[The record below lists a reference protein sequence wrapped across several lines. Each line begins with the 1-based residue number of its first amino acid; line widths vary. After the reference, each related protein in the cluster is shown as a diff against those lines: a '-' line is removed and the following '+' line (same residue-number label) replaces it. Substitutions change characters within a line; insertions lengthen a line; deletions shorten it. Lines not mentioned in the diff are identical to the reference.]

1 MLMKHSAINP
11 SSVPRLRRHA
21 PAFSL
26 VEVTIAVAIA
36 ALGFISV
43 LGLLPQGIN
52 MARSSAQM
60 SVGSKIIQKLN
71 GEIQSTPWTR
81 ITWSG
86 YGPLR
91 YFTSEGTEMTSAD
104 TSEEDLAASLA
115 FVASV
120 YVPPKP
126 LDVFLPAGNSAGG
139 SGTAETYLRRVTI
152 SVATTS
158 DPSFDFNAA
167 APARITSAN
176 TLVARMGD

>member
-1 MLMKHSAINP
+1 
-11 SSVPRLRRHA
+11 
-21 PAFSL
+21 
-26 VEVTIAVAIA
+26 
-36 ALGFISV
+36 
-43 LGLLPQGIN
+43 
-52 MARSSAQM
+52 
-60 SVGSKIIQKLN
+60 N
-71 GEIQSTPWTR
+71 GEMQSTPWTR

-104 TSEEDLAASLA
+104 TSEEDLAASLS

-120 YVPPKP
+120 YVPTQP
-126 LDVFLPAGNSAGG
+126 LDVVLPAGTSGGGG

-158 DPSFDFNAA
+158 DPAFDFNTA